1 MRARSTV
8 AVVVIAAALLVFA
21 PAAGAQ
27 IAYTPCQPAGFQCG
41 QLAVPLDRT
50 GAVPGTITLSVERAV
65 AASNPTG
72 SAIVALAG
80 GPGQA
85 ALPAASE
92 FASILGPGLANRDLV
107 VFDQRGTG
115 ASGRLSCPALDQAFS
130 SVAAAAAQCANQ
142 LGPARGFYRSSD
154 SVDDIEAIRV
164 ASGYQKIVLFGVSYG
179 TKVALDYAAKYP
191 ANVEALILDSVV
203 PPEGSDVLN
212 VSTFKA
218 MPRALGELCGNGA
231 CKGITSSVGHD
242 LFNLVH
248 KIGRKPLK
256 GTVNTPGGRHLKVT
270 LNQDGLLD
278 ILLAG
283 DLNPTLRI
291 ELPGAFR
298 SAIKSD
304 TKPLLRLLLRAAG
317 LTGIPS
323 VRLQGTL
330 DETDSTAL
338 FAATRCEESA
348 FPWDRAAGPEQRA
361 DQAVAAARA
370 HPATDFQPF
379 SYSVALRSEAI
390 PVCVAW
396 PNASPPPAP
405 PAPLPTVPTLI
416 LDGGSDL
423 RTPVEDAQSV
433 AARIPGSV
441 LVPVPY
447 VGHSVVTSDFG
458 DCAKNALAAF
468 FAVQAVPQ
476 CTTAK
481 PISPPTP
488 VAPTRLSRVPGRSKA
503 LKAVN
508 AVGATVRD
516 IRLQFLG
523 DEIAAGRA
531 APAGSKVAGL
541 RSGRATATSRSYR
554 LRHVE
559 YVPGVLVSG
568 SVPIEGGSSTLT
580 VTGRSGEHGTLTYHP
595 GGLVTGRLNGHKIT
609 AHPVTRAASAVSR
622 PMRMQLPRYR
632 RLLQLG

>member
-1 MRARSTV
+1 MRARSIR
-8 AVVVIAAALLVFA
+8 AVVVAAAALVVLA

-27 IAYTPCQPAGFQCG
+27 LPYTPCQPAGFQCG
-41 QLAVPLDRT
+41 QLTVPLDRT
-50 GAVPGTITLSVERAV
+50 GVVPGTVTLSIKRVV

-92 FASILGPGLANRDLV
+92 LASILGPGLANRDLV

-115 ASGRLSCPALDQAFS
+115 SSGRLSCKALDGAFS
-130 SVAAAAAQCANQ
+130 SVAVAAAQCANQ
-142 LGPARGFYRSSD
+142 LGPARAFYRTSD
-154 SVDDIEAIRV
+154 SVDDIEAIRA

-191 ANVEALILDSVV
+191 GNVEALILDSVV

-218 MPRALGELCGNGA
+218 MPRALGEICSSGA
-231 CKGITSSVGHD
+231 CKGITTSVGHD
-242 LFNLVH
+242 LFNIVH
-248 KIGRKPLK
+248 RIGRKPLK

-283 DLNPTLRI
+283 DLNPTMRI

-298 SAIKSD
+298 SAIKAD

-323 VRLQGTL
+323 VRLQSNL

-361 DQAVAAARA
+361 GQAVAAARA

-390 PVCVAW
+390 PVCLAW

-405 PAPLPTVPTLI
+405 PSPLPAVPTLI

-423 RTPVEDAQSV
+423 RTPVEDAQGV

-441 LVPVPY
+441 VVPVPY
-447 VGHSVVTSDFG
+447 VGHSVITSDFG

-468 FAVQAVPQ
+468 FGSQGIPQ
-476 CTTAK
+476 CTNAK
-481 PISPPTP
+481 PIVAPTP
-488 VAPTRLSRVPGRSKA
+488 IAPTRLSRVSGRSKA

-508 AVGATVRD
+508 AVGSTVRD

-531 APAGSKVAGL
+531 APPGSQVAGL
-541 RSGRATATSRSYR
+541 RSGGATATSRSYH
-554 LRHVE
+554 LRRVE
-559 YVPGVLVSG
+559 YVPGVIVTG
-568 SVPIEGGSSTLT
+568 NVPIEGGSSTLS
-580 VTGRSGEHGTLTYHP
+580 VSGRGGEHGKLTYHP
-595 GGLVTGRLNGHKIT
+595 SGLVTGRLNGHKIT
-609 AHPVTRAASAVSR
+609 AHPVTRAASAVST
-622 PMRMQLPRYR
+622 PMRFELPPYR